1 MKMEKYTKNNS
12 LLIGIAAV
20 VIGLVMIV
28 WSATIL
34 KWGVKLIGVVAMV
47 IGLTQF
53 IGFMVRTK
61 GVADRWKYLPIAAP
75 IAVIW
80 GGLLLLTPE
89 LWTSL
94 FMILFGVLLIFLGLY
109 QLVTMYKVKKSGVKV
124 SGIYFFFSILLMI
137 AGIFASVQPAY
148 MASWFMT
155 FIGAWILA
163 YGVIEIFG
171 YFTLR
176 APIAES
182 AVKVEETTAQE
193 VRAEQ
198 PKIETKSDEHKA
210 E

>member
-1 MKMEKYTKNNS
+1 MKENKYIKNNS
-12 LLIGIAAV
+12 SLLAGIAAV
-20 VIGLVMIV
+20 IVGLVMIV

-34 KWGVKLIGVVAMV
+34 KWGVKLIGVVAIV

-53 IGFMVRTK
+53 LGFMVRTK
-61 GVADRWKYLPIAAP
+61 GRADRWKYLPIAAP

-109 QLVTMYKVKKSGVKV
+109 QLVAMYKVKKSGVKV
-124 SGIYFFFSILLMI
+124 AGIYFFFSILLMV
-137 AGIFASVQPAY
+137 AGIFATVQPVF
-148 MASWFMT
+148 MQTWFMT

-163 YGVIEIFG
+163 YGIIEVFG

-176 APIAES
+176 APIAEPE
-182 AVKVEETTAQE
+182 VKAEEVEIT
-193 VRAEQ
+193 EQ
-198 PKIETKSDEHKA
+198 PKIETKNDEHPTTEA
-210 E
+210 